1 MQVVVVAIVSL
12 ASTATVPPPK
22 SIDGSVTEDY
32 APLESTTAPTDSYQV
47 YQPQVPLTIQL
58 PKIEINPVPFYAPE
72 PITYLKPP
80 SEIQEPD
87 FYQVPIP
94 AQELVAPVE
103 TEWNP
108 SNDPTLYYEVPAVVT
123 KQELPT
129 NSYPKKYNQEIHTKS
144 KPYSSKPKQE
154 IVLEAID
161 EREYE
166 TKQKDLQKSF
176 QQLAKKENQ
185 KQIDAEKV
193 INQTETAVPE
203 EKENEPLAS
212 GTKVESELEG
222 ESKHSE
228 SYERGLDGKLT
239 ASLGIPSSSHDESS
253 DGDGDRIN
261 FHMVGH
267 DGPHSYK
274 WGFDTGKG

>member
-1 MQVVVVAIVSL
+1 MAVIAFVSL
-12 ASTATVPPPK
+12 ASTATVPTPELV
-22 SIDGSVTEDY
+22 DGSATEDFR
-32 APLESTTAPTDSYQV
+32 PLESIAEPTDSYR
-47 YQPQVPLTIQL
+47 VPLNIQL

-80 SEIQEPD
+80 SENQEPNY
-87 FYQVPIP
+87 YQVPIP

-103 TEWNP
+103 AEWYP
-108 SNDPTLYYEVPAVVT
+108 NDPTLYYEVPALVT

-129 NSYPKKYNQEIHTKS
+129 NSYPKKYNEEIHSKS

-154 IVLEAID
+154 ILLEAID

-176 QQLAKKENQ
+176 QQLAKKENL
-185 KQIDAEKV
+185 KQIEAEKV
-193 INQTETAVPE
+193 INRTEPTVPE
-203 EKENEPLAS
+203 KKVNEPLIS
-212 GTKVESELEG
+212 GSEIESESEG
-222 ESKHSE
+222 ESKESE
-228 SYERGLDGKLT
+228 GYEKGLDGKLT
-239 ASLGIPSSSHDESS
+239 ASLGIPSSSHDDSS